1 MRAYIRGTPLE
12 RGCARIP
19 SLSTP
24 TNSQITPHMT
34 VNKIPIWLDC
44 DPGHD
49 DAVAILLACFHPAF
63 DLRGISACYGN
74 ASQEHTDYNARSL
87 ITAMGKSGSVPVYK
101 GAARPWIRE
110 PHYAPDIHGE
120 SGLDGTTLLPV
131 PLCEDANDTDYIHAI
146 EREIL
151 ACNGELTLLCT
162 GAMTGAATLMKEHP
176 KLRSKVKY
184 LSIMGGGVGI
194 GNINDNMS
202 AEFNAW
208 IDPHA
213 ANFLFHDPILK
224 DKTILCPLNLT
235 HTAIATKQV
244 MDRII
249 DSDNTSS
256 PSNFRKMFHGL
267 FQFFE
272 KAYFDQEGFTTGPPI
287 HDPMT
292 LYPLLE
298 LYGWESNDV
307 VQFECKRM
315 DIDVIEDLD
324 SKDVGKLI
332 VKKEYPLDAQP
343 PQGIRVGF
351 KVNIDYYWK
360 QFFMCLDEAEKCSTI
375 ENK

>member
-1 MRAYIRGTPLE
+1 
-12 RGCARIP
+12 
-19 SLSTP
+19 
-24 TNSQITPHMT
+24 MT
-34 VNKIPIWLDC
+34 ISKIPIWLDC

-87 ITAMGKSGSVPVYK
+87 ITAMGKTGVVQVYK
-101 GAARPWIRE
+101 GATKPWVRA

-131 PLCEDANDTDYIHAI
+131 PTCEDAHDTDYIHAI

-151 ACNGELTLLCT
+151 ACDGELTLLCT
-162 GAMTGAATLMKEHP
+162 GAMTGAANVMREIP
-176 KLRSKVKY
+176 DLRHKVKF

-194 GNINDNMS
+194 GNVNDNTS

-213 ANFLFHDPILK
+213 ANYLFHDPVLK
-224 DKTILCPLNLT
+224 EKIILCPLNLT
-235 HTAIATKQV
+235 HTAIATQQV
-244 MDRII
+244 MDSII
-249 DSDNTSS
+249 DNKHTSN
-256 PSNFRKMFHGL
+256 PSNFRKMFYGL

-272 KAYFDQEGFTTGPPI
+272 KSYHDHQGFKTGPPI

-307 VQFECKRM
+307 VQFQYKRM
-315 DIDVIEDLD
+315 DIDVIEELD
-324 SKDVGKLI
+324 NPDVGKLI
-332 VKKEYPLDAQP
+332 VTKEYPADTRP
-343 PQGIRVGF
+343 PNGIMVGF
-351 KVNIDYYWK
+351 RVNIDYYWK
-360 QFFMCLDEAEKCSTI
+360 QFFLCLNEAEKCSTI
-375 ENK
+375 EGN